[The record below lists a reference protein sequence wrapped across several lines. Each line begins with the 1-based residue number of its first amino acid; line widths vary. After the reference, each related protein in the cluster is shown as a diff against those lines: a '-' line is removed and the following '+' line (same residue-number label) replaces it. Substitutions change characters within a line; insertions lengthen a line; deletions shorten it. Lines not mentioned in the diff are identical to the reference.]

1 MTESKTLSLGVA
13 SSGLCHVLGVASP
26 VGGPVEDSVFSSSRF
41 WHIGKFGDGEKDES
55 PCICGFK
62 CLLPE

>member
-26 VGGPVEDSVFSSSRF
+26 GLSHFSGGGQLRTLFF
-41 WHIGKFGDGEKDES
+41 
-55 PCICGFK
+55 
-62 CLLPE
+62 LLPDSGTLGNLGMARRMSHLVYVA